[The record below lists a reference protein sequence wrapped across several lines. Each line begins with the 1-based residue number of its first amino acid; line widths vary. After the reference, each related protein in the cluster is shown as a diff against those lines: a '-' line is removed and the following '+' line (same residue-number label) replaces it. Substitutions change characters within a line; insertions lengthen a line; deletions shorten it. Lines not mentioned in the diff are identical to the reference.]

1 MKINDTFKDDF
12 NLEVGK
18 TYQWTAN
25 EYCSIDFTILE
36 IRPDG
41 EVVGQ
46 EVTDC
51 DSTLPHVYAW
61 KKGDLTSSNTSKIE
75 A

>member
-1 MKINDTFKDDF
+1 MKINDTFKNDF
-12 NLEVGK
+12 NLEVGR
-18 TYQWTAN
+18 TYRWPAN

-41 EVVGQ
+41 EIVGQ

-51 DSTLPHVYAW
+51 DSSMPHVYKW
-61 KKGDLTSSNTSKIE
+61 KAGDLTSDNTKGI
-75 A
+75 